1 MIIRITKKNGANMKV
16 IITDEIQRKID
27 RLGCLN
33 SKLTEDDEYS
43 KSSEALDEFIELF
56 ELIDEIVNFYKAE
69 LIQSGIKIT

>member
-1 MIIRITKKNGANMKV
+1 MKV